1 MFVSRRT
8 LLGGVAAAAVAPHL
22 PAMAA
27 AAPPSTLYPIWAVG
41 IEDYPN
47 WRMIAAE
54 SLERA
59 IQLFKSDEGGGL
71 CEGCD
76 GLRCAELDPDGEC
89 EHAGV
94 TGNAISPKCVA
105 PCDSE
110 GDIGADKAD
119 MKNAGW
125 THNCDRCGYD
135 APSDWEIVGD
145 EAVCDE
151 CMNLEDWD
159 LVNPKYAAELREEQQ
174 IEFWEEF
181 AETLQDV
188 FAPATG
194 IQKANVDD

>member
-1 MFVSRRT
+1 MKTSRRE
-8 LLGGVAAAAVAPHL
+8 LLIGAGAGAVALAPALPATPAVAAP
-22 PAMAA
+22 
-27 AAPPSTLYPIWAVG
+27 TLYPIWAVG

-54 SLERA
+54 TLERA
-59 IQLFKSDEGGGL
+59 IQLFKEDEGGGL
-71 CEGCD
+71 CEDCD
-76 GLRCAELDPDGEC
+76 GLRCAEIDPDGEC

-105 PCDSE
+105 PCESE

-135 APSDWEIVGD
+135 TPEDWEIVGD
-145 EAVCDE
+145 EAVCHE
-151 CMNLEDWD
+151 CMEIDDWES
-159 LVNPKYAAELREEQQ
+159 VNPKHVAELRQERE

-181 AETLQDV
+181 AETLQDG
-188 FAPATG
+188 FQNDKG
-194 IQKANVDD
+194 

>member
-1 MFVSRRT
+1 MTHISRRAA
-8 LLGGVAAAAVAPHL
+8 LGLAVGAVAAPLL
-22 PAMAA
+22 PSIAA
-27 AAPPSTLYPIWAVG
+27 AEAPATLYPIWAVG

-47 WRMIAAE
+47 WRMIAAQ

-59 IQLFKSDEGGGL
+59 VQLFKEDEGGGL

-135 APSDWEIVGD
+135 TPDDWDIVGD
-145 EAVCDE
+145 EAVCNE
-151 CMNLEDWD
+151 CMTIEDWD
-159 LVNPKYAAELREEQQ
+159 AVNPKYAAELREEQQ

-181 AETLQDV
+181 AETVGV
-188 FAPATG
+188 FF
-194 IQKANVDD
+194 QNVHSEKGST